1 MFQKR
6 YSYEYHVERK
16 IHLLKDYQTCNEISQ
31 NVYNTPIRKHTHTH
45 THTHTHVQ
53 QLYFHCSHSKLQFPQ
68 KPHIRLKRN

>member
-16 IHLLKDYQTCNEISQ
+16 IHLLKDTPNSHEISQ
-31 NVYNTPIRKHTHTH
+31 NVYNTPIRKHTYTP
-45 THTHTHVQ
+45 HTHVQ